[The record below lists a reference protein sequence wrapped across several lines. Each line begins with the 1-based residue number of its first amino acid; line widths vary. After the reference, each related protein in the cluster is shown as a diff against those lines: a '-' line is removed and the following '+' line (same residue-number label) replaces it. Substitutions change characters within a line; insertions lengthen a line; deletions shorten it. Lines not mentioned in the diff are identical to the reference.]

1 MGGMSFEEAKAK
13 RDNNPIWSAFTSGYG
28 GGAAGA
34 VGKAGASLG
43 ARLAGKVAA
52 KRVKNT
58 TVQQGPPFGGATRR
72 ISPNPRASVKSK
84 ARREELAR
92 KKGGRLQ
99 GPKTASQQRVDEL
112 FGVGNRPL

>member
-1 MGGMSFEEAKAK
+1 MGMSFEEMKK
-13 RDNNPIWSAFTSGYG
+13 RRNANPIWSAFTSGYG
-28 GGAAGA
+28 GGAAGT
-34 VGKAGASLG
+34 VGKVGASMA

-52 KRVKNT
+52 KRVQNT
-58 TVQQGPPFGGATRR
+58 TVQQGPPFGGTIRP

-92 KKGGRLQ
+92 KKGGRVQ
-99 GPKTASQQRVDEL
+99 GPKTASQQRVDDL